1 MARPRKTPKSKSPVA
16 QAEIVEL
23 TAAEAELTERFLR
36 LVQMLQ
42 LSASLL
48 NTADGDQAI
57 RTYHDFELLA
67 TESLPLL
74 IRVPNISNVV
84 AQDNLAATVVLT
96 LLAERTALGLAFDPR
111 ELEVQQAELPSEEVE
126 NFFAPYYET
135 IENLDGLSTLARVE
149 AIAKDAQSAAVFVGL
164 YLAREGRMDIY
175 EDFTWAPPNLV
186 SCLFAAAVTTATL
199 AQLAQDLSDLE
210 RRQKVTDLFYI
221 SPASI
226 QNLVEAAEIILN
238 LLDESDLASLG
249 NFGAAT
255 AVVEEILNSTDW
267 LDELDVTDTHRLAAE
282 VVPAF
287 LEGEDGQEFERQ
299 DKSEFGLRL
308 LAAAHACGRLTSNEI
323 SVNDSDEE
331 QSPALMMP
339 DKKNWI
345 H

>member
-1 MARPRKTPKSKSPVA
+1 MARTKKSARSKS
-16 QAEIVEL
+16 L
-23 TAAEAELTERFLR
+23 TAEEAELTARFLR
-36 LVQMLQ
+36 LVEMLQ
-42 LSASLL
+42 LSASLI
-48 NTADGDQAI
+48 NTSEGERAVSV
-57 RTYHDFELLA
+57 YHDFELLA

-74 IRVPNISNVV
+74 IKVSNISNVV
-84 AQDNLAATVVLT
+84 AQNEVAATVVLT

-111 ELEVQQAELPSEEVE
+111 EPAEQRPELPSAKVG

-149 AIAKDAQSAAVFVGL
+149 AIAQDAQNAAVFVGL

-175 EDFTWAPPNLV
+175 EDFTWAPANLV
-186 SCLFAAAVTTATL
+186 SCLFAASVTTATL
-199 AQLAQDLSDLE
+199 AQLAQDLSDFE
-210 RRQKVTDLFYI
+210 QRQKVTDLFYI

-226 QNLVEAAEIILN
+226 QNLAEAAEILLN

-282 VVPAF
+282 IVPSF

-299 DKSEFGLRL
+299 DKNEFGLRL
-308 LAAAHACGRLTSNEI
+308 LQAAHACGRLAGNEL
-323 SVNDSDEE
+323 SANDSDEE
-331 QSPALMMP
+331 MSPLMMP